1 MKLWTKILIGLF
13 AGVLFGLWLPSLAP
27 YTKPIGDGFI
37 QLINMLIVPLIFSS
51 LLVGVTSIDDTKKM
65 GRVGL
70 KTLLLYLGSTAFAI
84 TIGLLVSAS
93 LQPGVGVDLGAA
105 STGLNSPAQSWA
117 DTLVSLIPRNPVA
130 AMANGHILQIIIFAI
145 LLGIALNLTG
155 SKAKPVIAFFDG
167 LAEGMY
173 KLTGM
178 VMALAP
184 YGVFCLIGYVAS
196 QYGLAVLLPLGKVVL
211 GVYLG
216 CVIHAVVILG
226 GALFVFGRFN
236 PIRFFKGIV
245 DAIAVAYSTASSSGT
260 LPVSIRCVRK
270 NLGVS
275 DSISSFVL
283 PMGAT
288 INMDGTAIMQGVATV
303 FIAQVYGIDLTAGQL
318 LMVVLTATLASIGT
332 AAVPGVGLITL
343 ALVLQQA
350 GLPVEGVALIIGV
363 DRILDMVRTMVNVTG
378 DATVA
383 TIVAHQEGQL
393 DEAVYLDPNAD
404 HEGDQTLPN
413 AGGMA

>member
-13 AGVLFGLWLPSLAP
+13 AGALFGLWLPSLAP

-65 GRVGL
+65 ERVGL

-93 LQPGVGVDLGAA
+93 LQPGVGVDLGTA
-105 STGLNSPAQSWA
+105 STGLNAPAQSWA

-275 DSISSFVL
+275 NSISSFVL

-288 INMDGTAIMQGVATV
+288 INMAGTAIYQGVCAI
-303 FIAQVYGIDLTAGQL
+303 FIAQAYGIELTLGHYATL
-318 LMVVLTATLASIGT
+318 VLTSTFASIGS
-332 AAVPGVGLITL
+332 AGVPGAGLIMLTLVLNSVGLPLEGI
-343 ALVLQQA
+343 AIIA
-350 GLPVEGVALIIGV
+350 GI
-363 DRILDMVRTMVNVTG
+363 DRILDMARTTVNVVG
-378 DATVA
+378 DCAVTVL
-383 TIVAHQEGQL
+383 VAQGENEL
-393 DEAVYLDPNAD
+393 N
-404 HEGDQTLPN
+404 
-413 AGGMA
+413 

>member
-1 MKLWTKILIGLF
+1 MKLWTKILMGLF
-13 AGVLFGLWLPSLAP
+13 AGALFGLWLPSLTP
-27 YTKPIGDGFI
+27 YTKPIGDVFI

-93 LQPGVGVDLGAA
+93 LQPGVGVDLGTA
-105 STGLNSPAQSWA
+105 STGLNAPAQSWA

-288 INMDGTAIMQGVATV
+288 INMDGTAIYQGVCAI
-303 FIAQVYGIDLTAGQL
+303 FIAQAYGIELTLGHYATL
-318 LMVVLTATLASIGT
+318 VLTSTFASIGS
-332 AAVPGVGLITL
+332 AGVPGAGLIMLTLVLNSVGLPLEGI
-343 ALVLQQA
+343 AIIA
-350 GLPVEGVALIIGV
+350 GI
-363 DRILDMVRTMVNVTG
+363 DRILDMARTTVNVVG
-378 DATVA
+378 DCAVTVL
-383 TIVAHQEGQL
+383 VAQGENEL
-393 DEAVYLDPNAD
+393 N
-404 HEGDQTLPN
+404 
-413 AGGMA
+413 

>member
-1 MKLWTKILIGLF
+1 MKLWTKILMGLF
-13 AGVLFGLWLPSLAP
+13 AGALFGLWLPSLTP

-65 GRVGL
+65 GRIGL

-93 LQPGVGVDLGAA
+93 LQPGVGVDLGTA

-288 INMDGTAIMQGVATV
+288 INMDGTAIYQGVCAI
-303 FIAQVYGIDLTAGQL
+303 FIAQAYGIELTLGHY
-318 LMVVLTATLASIGT
+318 ATLILTSTFASIGS
-332 AAVPGVGLITL
+332 AGVPGAGLIMLTLVLNSVGLPLEGI
-343 ALVLQQA
+343 AIIA
-350 GLPVEGVALIIGV
+350 GI
-363 DRILDMVRTMVNVTG
+363 DRILDMARTTVNVVG
-378 DATVA
+378 DCAVTVL
-383 TIVAHQEGQL
+383 VAQGENEL
-393 DEAVYLDPNAD
+393 N
-404 HEGDQTLPN
+404 
-413 AGGMA
+413 

>member
-13 AGVLFGLWLPSLAP
+13 AGALFGLWLPSLAP

-65 GRVGL
+65 GRIGL

-93 LQPGVGVDLGAA
+93 LQPGVGVDLGTA

-288 INMDGTAIMQGVATV
+288 INMDGTAIYQGVCAI
-303 FIAQVYGIDLTAGQL
+303 FIAQAYGIELTLGHY
-318 LMVVLTATLASIGT
+318 ATLILTSTFASIGS
-332 AAVPGVGLITL
+332 AGVPGAGLIMLTLVLNSVGLPLEGI
-343 ALVLQQA
+343 AIIA
-350 GLPVEGVALIIGV
+350 GI
-363 DRILDMVRTMVNVTG
+363 DRILDMARTTVNVVG
-378 DATVA
+378 DCAVTVL
-383 TIVAHQEGQL
+383 VAQGENEL
-393 DEAVYLDPNAD
+393 N
-404 HEGDQTLPN
+404 
-413 AGGMA
+413 

>member
-13 AGVLFGLWLPSLAP
+13 AGALFGLWLPSLAP

-65 GRVGL
+65 GRIGL

-93 LQPGVGVDLGAA
+93 LQPGVGVDLGTA

-288 INMDGTAIMQGVATV
+288 INMDGTAIYQGVCAI
-303 FIAQVYGIDLTAGQL
+303 FIAQAYGIELTLGHYATL
-318 LMVVLTATLASIGT
+318 VLTSTFASIGS
-332 AAVPGVGLITL
+332 AGVPGAGLIMLTLVLNSVGLPLEGI
-343 ALVLQQA
+343 AIIA
-350 GLPVEGVALIIGV
+350 GI
-363 DRILDMVRTMVNVTG
+363 DRILDMARTTVNVVG
-378 DATVA
+378 DCAVTVL
-383 TIVAHQEGQL
+383 VAQGENEL
-393 DEAVYLDPNAD
+393 N
-404 HEGDQTLPN
+404 
-413 AGGMA
+413 